1 MLGIDY
7 DSEGFSAGAPVP
19 NGAAA
24 LATGWDDLLKAALT
38 VGRPSWQ
45 YVFRFGAA
53 SFFEAIFRLSLV
65 RMALEQ
71 SGPAARRFRRT
82 AAARTMDPTE
92 KGAIS
97 YFLGLTVAKLFAS
110 RLLTA
115 DWMLHFDV
123 FRPVTTQMLAGRSRP
138 DLVGQMANGN
148 WVVLEAK
155 GRISEPDTGAK
166 GRAKQQ
172 AQRVVSINGLPPRFQ
187 IGAITFF
194 RRDTLSFY
202 WNDPEPVSGSEGLAI
217 DIRPRD
223 WRHYYAPTFAL
234 IESQP
239 AALRRMQS
247 EPVLTRVESAD
258 LSVGIRPD
266 ILRLVAAS
274 RWEILAE
281 LRHSLVVSEEDSVDG
296 QRYGRDGIAVIA
308 GDSWRGKFDEEGL
321 LSRPILGPET
331 PRL

>member
-1 MLGIDY
+1 MLAIDY
-7 DSEGFSAGAPVP
+7 DSEGFSAGAPVT

-45 YVFRFGAA
+45 YVFRFGPA

-71 SGPAARRFRRT
+71 SGPAGRRFRRT

-97 YFLGLTVAKLFAS
+97 YFLGLTVAKLFAA

-115 DWMLHFDV
+115 DWMLHLDV
-123 FRPVTTQMLAGRSRP
+123 FRPATTRMLAGRSRP

-155 GRISEPDTGAK
+155 GRISEPDAGAK
-166 GRAKQQ
+166 GKAKQQ
-172 AQRVVSINGLPPRFQ
+172 AQRVISIDGSRPAYQ

-202 WNDPEPVSGSEGLAI
+202 WNDPEPESGSEGLAI
-217 DIRPRD
+217 DIRPSD
-223 WRHYYAPTFAL
+223 WRHYYGPTFAL
-234 IESQP
+234 IASRPEV
-239 AALRRMQS
+239 LRRMQAES
-247 EPVLTRVESAD
+247 VMARVESAD
-258 LSVGIRPD
+258 VSVGIRPD
-266 ILRLVAAS
+266 VLRVISES
-274 RWEILAE
+274 RWDALAE
-281 LRHSLVVSEEDSVDG
+281 LRRSLTGPDEHSVDG
-296 QRYGRDGIAVIA
+296 QRYGADGIAVIA
-308 GDSWRGKFDEEGL
+308 GDSWHGKFNEEL
-321 LSRPILGPET
+321 FLSRSIVGPDT
-331 PRL
+331 PMQ

>member
-7 DSEGFSAGAPVP
+7 ESEGFGAGAPVT

-24 LATGWDDLLKAALT
+24 LATGWNDLLKAALT

-45 YVFRFGAA
+45 YVFRFGPA

-97 YFLGLTVAKLFAS
+97 YFLGLSVAKLFAS

-123 FRPVTTQMLAGRSRP
+123 FRPSTTRMLAGRSRP

-155 GRISEPDTGAK
+155 GRISEPDAGAK
-166 GRAKQQ
+166 SKAKRQ
-172 AQRVVSINGLPPRFQ
+172 AQRVTSINGSSPAFQ

-194 RRDTLSFY
+194 RSDILSFY
-202 WNDPEPVSGSEGLAI
+202 WNDPEPEAGSEGLAI
-217 DIRPRD
+217 DIGASD
-223 WRHYYAPTFAL
+223 WRHYYDATFGL

-239 AALRRMQS
+239 QVLRRMLS
-247 EPVLTRVESAD
+247 EPVLARVESAD
-258 LSVGIRPD
+258 VSVGIRPD
-266 ILRLVAAS
+266 ILRLIAES
-274 RWEILAE
+274 RWSNLAE
-281 LRHSLVVSEEDSVDG
+281 LQHSPHAVEEKSLDG
-296 QRYGRDGIAVIA
+296 QPYGRDGIAVVA
-308 GDSWRGKFDEEGL
+308 GESWSERFNEGEFL
-321 LSRPILGPET
+321 T
-331 PRL
+331 Q